1 MARTQFRLDAV
12 TGSYTSSGD
21 ITDQYAAAPSG
32 SLTRVDLAEVLSDV
46 ASAIKRIHGAES
58 FTEAAA
64 GAFAHSIEVQGT
76 ISGSSDLL
84 AGGNLE
90 VAGTASVAGDLTV
103 GDAMGGDIFLGDIQV
118 SAPGEGI
125 LYTTADLQ
133 VGDIMAGEGQFSGD
147 ISAASGSFAGD
158 VSVTGDISAEDISLS
173 GDLSA
178 VNGSFSGNLDV
189 TLNLDVNG
197 TGDFQGAVNMQSELR
212 VTGSVDLAST
222 LLVNGA
228 ATMAAGLTVNTA
240 VADFNAGI
248 TANELKI
255 DGDVAQRLYIVGAS
269 GELSDEAK
277 LTFDGSTLDVDGD
290 LVAASGSFSG
300 DVTVTG
306 NLTVNGTT
314 TTVNSTTLTV
324 DDKNIELAASAS
336 PSDAAA
342 NGGGITLKGTTDHK
356 ITWISA
362 AQAWSFSENVIPD
375 TDDAFDLGS
384 SSRKWQDLYLAGAAM
399 VQSLSASAGAKI
411 AGDLDVNST
420 ADFQGAVNMQSTLAV
435 GALATLGAG
444 LTVNAAVADFNAGI
458 TANEIKIDSDVA
470 QRLYIVGASGEIQDE
485 AKLTFDGSELWVDG
499 AFETVGAAAIGGTLS
514 VVGVSSLAAITSS
527 AGMQLAGDLDVNSSA
542 DFQGAVNLQS
552 TLTVAGVSSL
562 AAVTSSAGLKLAGDL
577 DVNSS
582 ADIQGALNLQSTLDV
597 AGAVDFASTLVVGGI
612 LTLESAVVTGSAGF
626 KLAAGGEIKLADS
639 YAAGSTWS
647 DAEGIKLAA
656 SSAEWS
662 AFEAA
667 FGGEVS
673 LLAAITA
680 AAAGGD
686 AAGKWTT
693 VISSNQAA
701 NADIT
706 VSGFD
711 YSLVDAGSRAARI
724 DVFLNGQMML
734 VTEDYVLGT
743 GNSQVAFTF
752 ALKKDDVVAVIVR

>member
-32 SLTRVDLAEVLSDV
+32 SLVRADLAEVLSDV

-64 GAFAHSIEVQGT
+64 GAFAQSITVQGDV
-76 ISGSSDLL
+76 SGSGDFL
-84 AGGNLE
+84 AGGSLS
-90 VAGTASVAGDLTV
+90 VAGNAEIAGDLTV
-103 GDAMGGDIFLGDIQV
+103 SGGDLFLGTIQMSDTEGTLVIQDSVQVLGDV
-118 SAPGEGI
+118 SAINGI
-125 LYTTADLQ
+125 
-133 VGDIMAGEGQFSGD
+133 FSGD
-147 ISAASGSFAGD
+147 LDAVNADFTGDLTAVSASFSGD
-158 VSVTGDISAEDISLS
+158 LSVTGDI
-173 GDLSA
+173 
-178 VNGSFSGNLDV
+178 NGSAGLTLAGALDA
-189 TLNLDVNG
+189 NG
-197 TGDFQGAVNMQSELR
+197 SADFQGAVNMQSTLD
-212 VTGSVDLAST
+212 VAGAVVLDST
-222 LLVNGA
+222 LVVSGA
-228 ATMAAGLTVNTA
+228 ATLEAGLSVSGA
-240 VADFNAGI
+240 VADFNNGI
-248 TANELKI
+248 TANEIKI
-255 DGDVAQRLYIVGAS
+255 DGDVAQRLYIVGAA
-269 GELSDEAK
+269 GELSDESK
-277 LTFDGSTLDVDGD
+277 LTFNGSTLAVDGD
-290 LVAASGSFSG
+290 LTAASGSFSG

-324 DDKNIELAASAS
+324 DDKNIELAASAT

-356 ITWISA
+356 ITWIQA

-384 SSRKWQDLYLAGAAM
+384 SSKKWQDLYLAGAAM
-399 VQSLSASAGAKI
+399 VQSLSASAGARI
-411 AGDLDVNST
+411 NGDLDVNST
-420 ADFQGAVNMQSTLAV
+420 ADFQGAVNLQSTLAV
-435 GALATLGAG
+435 GGLATMGAG

-458 TANEIKIDSDVA
+458 TANEIKIDGDTA
-470 QRLYIVGASGEIQDE
+470 QRLYIVGADGEIKDE
-485 AKLTFDGSELWVDG
+485 SKLTFDGSELYVDG
-499 AFETVGAAAIGGTLS
+499 AFEAVGAAVVGGALTVS
-514 VVGVSSLAAITSS
+514 GVSSLAAVTSS
-527 AGMQLAGDLDVNSSA
+527 AGLQLAGDLDVNSSADIQGALNLQSTLTVAGVSSFASMTGSAGLKLAGDLDVNSSA

-552 TLTVAGVSSL
+552 TL
-562 AAVTSSAGLKLAGDL
+562 
-577 DVNSS
+577 
-582 ADIQGALNLQSTLDV
+582 DV
-597 AGAVDFASTLVVGGI
+597 AGAVDFASTLVVGGV
-612 LTLESAVVTGSAGF
+612 LTLEAAPVTGSAGF

-639 YAAGSTWS
+639 YTAGSTWS

-667 FGGEVS
+667 FGSEVS

-693 VISSNQAA
+693 VIASNQAA
-701 NADIT
+701 SANIT

-743 GNSQVAFTF
+743 ANDQVAFTF

>member
-21 ITDQYAAAPSG
+21 ITDQYASAPSG
-32 SLTRVDLAEVLSDV
+32 SLVRADLAEVLSDV
-46 ASAIKRIHGAES
+46 ASAIKRIHGADS

-64 GAFAHSIEVQGT
+64 GAFAQSITVQGDV
-76 ISGSSDLL
+76 SGSGDFL
-84 AGGNLE
+84 AGGSLS
-90 VAGTASVAGDLTV
+90 VAGGAGIEGDLTV
-103 GDAMGGDIFLGDIQV
+103 GGGDIFLSGIQISNTEGDLVIQSNV
-118 SAPGEGI
+118 QV
-125 LYTTADLQ
+125 LQ
-133 VGDIMAGEGQFSGD
+133 
-147 ISAASGSFAGD
+147 
-158 VSVTGDISAEDISLS
+158 
-173 GDLSA
+173 DLSA
-178 VNGSFSGNLDV
+178 VNGNFSGDLDAVNADLTGNLSAVDGSFSGNVSITGDITGSAGMVLAGALDA
-189 TLNLDVNG
+189 NG
-197 TGDFQGAVNMQSELR
+197 SADFQGAVNMQSTLD
-212 VTGSVDLAST
+212 VAGAVVLDST
-222 LLVNGA
+222 LVVSGA
-228 ATMAAGLTVNTA
+228 ATLEAGLSVSGA
-240 VADFNAGI
+240 VADFNNGI
-248 TANELKI
+248 TANEIKI
-255 DGDVAQRLYIVGAS
+255 DSDVADRLYIVGAS
-269 GELSDEAK
+269 GELKDESK
-277 LTFDGSTLDVDGD
+277 LTFNGSTLAVDGD
-290 LVAASGSFSG
+290 ITAASGSFSG
-300 DVTVTG
+300 DITVTG

-324 DDKNIELAASAS
+324 DDKNIELAASAT

-356 ITWISA
+356 ITWSLA

-384 SSRKWQDLYLAGAAM
+384 SSKKWQDLYLAGAAM

-411 AGDLDVNST
+411 SGDLDVNST
-420 ADFQGAVNMQSTLAV
+420 ADFQGAVNLQSTLAV
-435 GALATLGAG
+435 GGLATLSAG
-444 LTVNAAVADFNAGI
+444 LTVNTTVADFNAGI

-470 QRLYIVGASGEIQDE
+470 QRLYIVGASGEIKDE
-485 AKLTFDGSELWVDG
+485 SKLTFDGSELYVDG
-499 AFETVGAAAIGGTLS
+499 AFEAVGAA
-514 VVGVSSLAAITSS
+514 VVG
-527 AGMQLAGDLDVNSSA
+527 GDL
-542 DFQGAVNLQS
+542 
-552 TLTVAGVSSL
+552 TVSGVSSL

-582 ADIQGALNLQSTLDV
+582 ADIQGALNLQSTLTVAGVSSFASMTGSAGLKLAGDLDVNSSADIQGAVNLQSTLDV
-597 AGAVDFASTLVVGGI
+597 AGAVDFASTLVVGGV
-612 LTLESAVVTGSAGF
+612 LTLEAAPVTGSAGF
-626 KLAAGGEIKLADS
+626 KLKAGGEIKLADS
-639 YAAGSTWS
+639 YTAGSNWS

-693 VISSNQAA
+693 AIASNQAA
-701 NADIT
+701 NANIT

-711 YSLVDAGSRAARI
+711 YSLVDAGQRAARI

-734 VTEDYVLGT
+734 VTEDYVLGAA
-743 GNSQVAFTF
+743 NDQVAFTF

>member
-32 SLTRVDLAEVLSDV
+32 SLDRADLAEVLSDV

-64 GAFAHSIEVQGT
+64 GVFSQSIEVMGDV
-76 ISGSSDLL
+76 SGSGDFK
-84 AGGNLE
+84 AGGGLE
-90 VAGTASVAGDLTV
+90 VAGSASIVGDLTV
-103 GDAMGGDIFLGDIQV
+103 SGGDIFLGDIQL
-118 SAPGEGI
+118 SAPGEDL
-125 LYTTADLQ
+125 LYTTSDIQ
-133 VGDIMAGEGQFSGD
+133 VGDVTAAAGTFSGN

-158 VSVTGDISAEDISLS
+158 LSVTGDISAEDVVLS

-197 TGDFQGAVNMQSELR
+197 AGDFQGAVNMQSELR

-277 LTFDGSTLDVDGD
+277 LIFDGSTLSVDGD
-290 LVAASGSFSG
+290 LSAASGSFSG
-300 DVTVTG
+300 DVTITG
-306 NLTVNGTT
+306 DLIVNGTT

-324 DDKNIELAASAS
+324 DDKNIELASSAS

-356 ITWISA
+356 ITWLSA
-362 AQAWSFSENVIPD
+362 DQAWSFSENVIPD
-375 TDDAFDLGS
+375 TNDAFDLGS
-384 SSRKWQDLYLAGAAM
+384 ASKKWQDLYLAGVAGVGALT
-399 VQSLSASAGAKI
+399 SSAGARVG
-411 AGDLDVNST
+411 GDLYVGEYAYVAGATTLMGQLSTYAQINVN
-420 ADFQGAVNMQSTLAV
+420 
-435 GALATLGAG
+435 AG
-444 LTVNAAVADFNAGI
+444 LVSNNTVADFNAGI

-485 AKLTFDGSELWVDG
+485 AKLTFDGSELWVNG
-499 AFETVGAAAIGGTLS
+499 AFESVGAAVVGGTLD
-514 VVGVSSLAAITSS
+514 VTGVSTLAAI
-527 AGMQLAGDLDVNSSA
+527 
-542 DFQGAVNLQS
+542 
-552 TLTVAGVSSL
+552 
-562 AAVTSSAGLKLAGDL
+562 TSSAGLKLAGDL

-626 KLAAGGEIKLADS
+626 KLAAAGEIKLADS
-639 YAAGSTWS
+639 YTAGSTWS

-693 VISSNQAA
+693 VIASHQAA

-706 VSGFD
+706 VTGFD

>member
-21 ITDQYAAAPSG
+21 ITDQYEAAPSG
-32 SLTRVDLAEVLSDV
+32 SLVRADLAEVLSDV
-46 ASAIKRIHGAES
+46 ASAIKRIHGADS

-64 GAFAHSIEVQGT
+64 GAFAQSITVQGDV
-76 ISGSSDLL
+76 SGSGDFL
-84 AGGNLE
+84 AGGSLS
-90 VAGTASVAGDLTV
+90 VAGGAGIEGDLTV
-103 GDAMGGDIFLGDIQV
+103 GGGDIFLSGIQISNTEGMLVIQSNVQVLQDI
-118 SAPGEGI
+118 SAVNGN
-125 LYTTADLQ
+125 
-133 VGDIMAGEGQFSGD
+133 FSGD
-147 ISAASGSFAGD
+147 LDAVNAD
-158 VSVTGDISAEDISLS
+158 LTGN
-173 GDLSA
+173 LSA
-178 VNGSFSGNLDV
+178 VDGSFSGNVSITGDITGSAGMVLAGALDA
-189 TLNLDVNG
+189 NG
-197 TGDFQGAVNMQSELR
+197 SADFQGAVNMQSTLD
-212 VTGSVDLAST
+212 VAGAVVLDST
-222 LLVNGA
+222 LVVSGA
-228 ATMAAGLTVNTA
+228 ATLEAGLSVSGA
-240 VADFNAGI
+240 VADFNNGI
-248 TANELKI
+248 TANEIKI
-255 DGDVAQRLYIVGAS
+255 DSDVADRLYIVGAS
-269 GELSDEAK
+269 GELKDESK
-277 LTFDGSTLDVDGD
+277 LTFNGSTLAVDGD
-290 LVAASGSFSG
+290 ITAASGSFSG
-300 DVTVTG
+300 DITVTG

-324 DDKNIELAASAS
+324 DDKNIELAASAT

-356 ITWISA
+356 ITWSQA

-384 SSRKWQDLYLAGAAM
+384 SSKKWQDLYLAGAAM

-420 ADFQGAVNMQSTLAV
+420 ADFQGAVNLQSTLAV
-435 GALATLGAG
+435 GGLATLSAG
-444 LTVNAAVADFNAGI
+444 LTVNTTVADFNAGI

-470 QRLYIVGASGEIQDE
+470 QRLYIVGASGEIKDE
-485 AKLTFDGSELWVDG
+485 SKLTFDGSELYVDG
-499 AFETVGAAAIGGTLS
+499 AFEAVGAA
-514 VVGVSSLAAITSS
+514 VVG
-527 AGMQLAGDLDVNSSA
+527 GDL
-542 DFQGAVNLQS
+542 
-552 TLTVAGVSSL
+552 TVSGVSSL

-582 ADIQGALNLQSTLDV
+582 ADIQGALNLQSTLTVAGVSSFASMTGSAGLKLAGDLDVNSSADFQGAVNLQSTLDV
-597 AGAVDFASTLVVGGI
+597 AGAVDFASTLVVGGV
-612 LTLESAVVTGSAGF
+612 LTLEAAPVTGSAGF
-626 KLAAGGEIKLADS
+626 KLKAGGEIKLADS
-639 YAAGSTWS
+639 YTAGSTWS

-667 FGGEVS
+667 FGSEVS

-693 VISSNQAA
+693 VIAANQAA
-701 NADIT
+701 NADIS

-743 GNSQVAFTF
+743 ANDQIAFTF
-752 ALKKDDVVAVIVR
+752 ALKKDDVVAVVVR

>member
-21 ITDQYAAAPSG
+21 ITDQYASAPSG
-32 SLTRVDLAEVLSDV
+32 SLVRADLAEVLSDV
-46 ASAIKRIHGAES
+46 ASAIKRIHGADS

-64 GAFAHSIEVQGT
+64 GAFAQSITVQGDV
-76 ISGSSDLL
+76 SGSGDFL
-84 AGGNLE
+84 AGGSLS
-90 VAGTASVAGDLTV
+90 VAGGAGIEGDLTV
-103 GDAMGGDIFLGDIQV
+103 GGGDIFLSGIQISNTEGDLVIQSNV
-118 SAPGEGI
+118 QV
-125 LYTTADLQ
+125 LQ
-133 VGDIMAGEGQFSGD
+133 
-147 ISAASGSFAGD
+147 
-158 VSVTGDISAEDISLS
+158 
-173 GDLSA
+173 DLSA
-178 VNGSFSGNLDV
+178 VNGNFSGDLDAVNADLTGNLSAVDGSFSGNVSITGDITGSAGMVLAGALDA
-189 TLNLDVNG
+189 NG
-197 TGDFQGAVNMQSELR
+197 SADFQGAVNMQSTLD
-212 VTGSVDLAST
+212 VAGAVVLDST
-222 LLVNGA
+222 LVVSGA
-228 ATMAAGLTVNTA
+228 ATLEAGLSVSGA
-240 VADFNAGI
+240 VADFNNGI
-248 TANELKI
+248 TANEIKI
-255 DGDVAQRLYIVGAS
+255 DSDVADRLYIVGAS
-269 GELSDEAK
+269 GELKDESK
-277 LTFDGSTLDVDGD
+277 LTFNGSTLAVDGD
-290 LVAASGSFSG
+290 ITAASGSFSG
-300 DVTVTG
+300 DITVTG

-324 DDKNIELAASAS
+324 DDKNIELAASAT

-356 ITWISA
+356 ITWSQA

-384 SSRKWQDLYLAGAAM
+384 SSKKWQDLYLAGAAM

-411 AGDLDVNST
+411 SGDLDVNST
-420 ADFQGAVNMQSTLAV
+420 ADFQGAVNLQSTLAV
-435 GALATLGAG
+435 GGLATLSAG
-444 LTVNAAVADFNAGI
+444 LTVNTTVADFNAGI

-470 QRLYIVGASGEIQDE
+470 QRLYIVGASGEIKDE
-485 AKLTFDGSELWVDG
+485 SKLTFDGSELYVDG
-499 AFETVGAAAIGGTLS
+499 AFEAVGAA
-514 VVGVSSLAAITSS
+514 VVG
-527 AGMQLAGDLDVNSSA
+527 GDL
-542 DFQGAVNLQS
+542 
-552 TLTVAGVSSL
+552 TVSGVSSL

-582 ADIQGALNLQSTLDV
+582 ADIQGALNLQSTLTVAGVSSFASMTGSAGLKLAGDLDVNSSADFQGAVNLQSTLDV
-597 AGAVDFASTLVVGGI
+597 AGAVDFASTLVVGGV
-612 LTLESAVVTGSAGF
+612 LTLEAAPVTGSAGF
-626 KLAAGGEIKLADS
+626 KLKAGGEIKLADS
-639 YAAGSTWS
+639 YTAGSNWS

-693 VISSNQAA
+693 AIASNQAA
-701 NADIT
+701 NANIT

-711 YSLVDAGSRAARI
+711 YSLVDAGQRAARI

-734 VTEDYVLGT
+734 VTEDYVLGAA
-743 GNSQVAFTF
+743 NDQVAFTF